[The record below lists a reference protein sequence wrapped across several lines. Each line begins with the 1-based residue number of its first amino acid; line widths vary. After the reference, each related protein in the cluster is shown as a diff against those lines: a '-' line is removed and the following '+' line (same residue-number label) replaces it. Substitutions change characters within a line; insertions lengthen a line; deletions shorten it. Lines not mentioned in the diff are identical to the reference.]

1 MRGKVITRTPFERQA
16 TVLSLSEQEYY
27 QSKSRARDEPVGE
40 QVEFTPVASEPA
52 RDESS
57 NHLTSPVNDGLPLL
71 RSKLCGAMVA

>member
-52 RDESS
+52 RSERFFVGWVACGVKP
-57 NHLTSPVNDGLPLL
+57 TAGR
-71 RSKLCGAMVA
+71 RS